1 MKSRGFFHTPQDI
14 MEEYNGCS
22 VPQYTR
28 YPRYGFQSTEGFLAI
43 LEKIQ
48 SLFEITGGGMKTS
61 SSIALD
67 SNTMGSFGHSNAT
80 ILTSIPVNDN
90 KQPPN
95 TQCSPSYA
103 SGPDPSEFGTN
114 MINPR
119 IVVIIPITNK

>member
-1 MKSRGFFHTPQDI
+1 MGHQT
-14 MEEYNGCS
+14 
-22 VPQYTR
+22 VPTVR
-28 YPRYGFQSTEGFLAI
+28 ISESEGFLAI

-95 TQCSPSYA
+95 TQYSSSYA
-103 SGPDPSEFGTN
+103 SGPDAYEFGTN

-119 IVVIIPITNK
+119 IVMVIPITNK

>member
-1 MKSRGFFHTPQDI
+1 
-14 MEEYNGCS
+14 
-22 VPQYTR
+22 
-28 YPRYGFQSTEGFLAI
+28 

-61 SSIALD
+61 SSIELD

-95 TQCSPSYA
+95 TQYSPSYA

>member
-1 MKSRGFFHTPQDI
+1 MASHKIHRFRQFEDALKALQRVDKGRW
-14 MEEYNGCS
+14 
-22 VPQYTR
+22 VPTAR
-28 YPRYGFQSTEGFLAI
+28 FSESEGFLAI
-43 LEKIQ
+43 LEKNQ

-95 TQCSPSYA
+95 TQYSSSYA
-103 SGPDPSEFGTN
+103 SGPDAYEFGTN
-114 MINPR
+114 IINPR
-119 IVVIIPITNK
+119 IVMVIPITKK

>member
-1 MKSRGFFHTPQDI
+1 MKRRVSKG
-14 MEEYNGCS
+14 
-22 VPQYTR
+22 
-28 YPRYGFQSTEGFLAI
+28 YPRYGFLSTEGYLAI

-67 SNTMGSFGHSNAT
+67 SNTMGLFGHSNAR

-95 TQCSPSYA
+95 AQYSTSYA
-103 SGPDPSEFGTN
+103 SGPDVSEFGTN
-114 MINPR
+114 VINPR
-119 IVVIIPITNK
+119 IVMVIPITNK